1 MSSSDFK
8 PRGVVEEQIHE
19 TSPADH
25 YSSAIR
31 PKGASTT
38 SFEEEEQDGDD
49 SSRRQGQGHGAVEL
63 VNSADQQPP
72 IQTTVAELDRSKG
85 RFGYL
90 KKRQFWIV
98 LLLSQALAVTITGTN
113 TLSSLLR
120 DEGTSIPAFQSL
132 FNVSSSPPVFP
143 FSIHAECVNSIFC

>member
-1 MSSSDFK
+1 MSDFK
-8 PRGVVEEQIHE
+8 TPQGGEQQVTPVVDHE
-19 TSPADH
+19 TEYYH
-25 YSSAIR
+25 SSSVQPNKGDISR
-31 PKGASTT
+31 PYETATTRDGASPN
-38 SFEEEEQDGDD
+38 
-49 SSRRQGQGHGAVEL
+49 QGHGHGAVEL
-63 VNSADQQPP
+63 VGADPAAQPP

-132 FNVSSSPPVFP
+132 FNVGCDILCWTLLMLTIQST
-143 FSIHAECVNSIFC
+143 FC